1 MLTVE
6 SLSNSLSLTRM
17 LSERREHKP
26 TCNLTQARF
35 FLFWLKRLTGN
46 ALLWFA
52 TNAARMNAELH
63 NPNPFLTRQKKA
75 DLKKAGLH
83 ALARKFFLES
93 SSILG
98 RNDERL
104 NHFGRIVIA
113 VELVQ
118 LIQPEFVASIIGVL
132 AAVRIAPEITHELHQ
147 HKRAVEF
154 VSGQILILG
163 DLS

>member
-1 MLTVE
+1 MRGLT
-6 SLSNSLSLTRM
+6 SII
-17 LSERREHKP
+17 
-26 TCNLTQARF
+26 
-35 FLFWLKRLTGN
+35 
-46 ALLWFA
+46 FA
-52 TNAARMNAELH
+52 TRN
-63 NPNPFLTRQKKA
+63 KKGRPEKRPA
-75 DLKKAGLH
+75 FTLSSRL
-83 ALARKFFLES
+83 FLES